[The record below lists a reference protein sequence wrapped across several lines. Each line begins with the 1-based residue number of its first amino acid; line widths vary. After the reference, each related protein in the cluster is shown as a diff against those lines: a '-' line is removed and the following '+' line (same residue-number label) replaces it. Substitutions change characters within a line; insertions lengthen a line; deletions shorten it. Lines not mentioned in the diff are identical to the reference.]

1 MKFRH
6 MLTSAITAIIISVI
20 VVGGIIVVFEAN
32 GDEPD
37 MSYKTLDL
45 DAQITAD
52 GDLKVT
58 QHIDVTLRDRSDD
71 DYERPWKQLYQQY
84 DLSEDAITNITDIS
98 VSAVV
103 YRRRD
108 PG

>member
-37 MSYKTLDL
+37 MSME
-45 DAQITAD
+45 A
-52 GDLKVT
+52 
-58 QHIDVTLRDRSDD
+58 
-71 DYERPWKQLYQQY
+71 
-84 DLSEDAITNITDIS
+84 
-98 VSAVV
+98 AVPAV
-103 YRRRD
+103 
-108 PG
+108 

>member
-45 DAQITAD
+45 DAQLSLI
-52 GDLKVT
+52 
-58 QHIDVTLRDRSDD
+58 HI
-71 DYERPWKQLYQQY
+71 
-84 DLSEDAITNITDIS
+84 SEPT
-98 VSAVV
+98 
-103 YRRRD
+103 RH
-108 PG
+108 

>member
-52 GDLKVT
+52 GDL
-58 QHIDVTLRDRSDD
+58 RS
-71 DYERPWKQLYQQY
+71 R
-84 DLSEDAITNITDIS
+84 SIS
-98 VSAVV
+98 M
-103 YRRRD
+103 
-108 PG
+108 